1 MISDDN
7 SSIPS
12 LTSRGQ
18 IDAIDL
24 IGLLTVF
31 IGLGK
36 LERPQIG
43 LGSLQA
49 TLCEASINWTG
60 HIIRHTSELSW
71 VA

>member
-12 LTSRGQ
+12 LASRDQ

-24 IGLLTVF
+24 IGLLTVH

-49 TLCEASINWTG
+49 TLCEASIN
-60 HIIRHTSELSW
+60 
-71 VA
+71 